1 MNIIMKIFIIVLLN
15 NLLIA
20 SILFL
25 VFDNIKK
32 RMIKRMNR
40 KMQRMVNELKYR
52 KMYEVVYDS
61 FK

>member
-1 MNIIMKIFIIVLLN
+1 MNIIIKIFIIILLN

-25 VFDNIKK
+25 VFDNMKK

-40 KMQRMVNELKYR
+40 KMQRMVNELKYK
-52 KMYEVVYDS
+52 KMYEVIYDS